1 MAITAP
7 TTLSDFS
14 GFIPAEIAAP
24 IFEDAAEQSAVQRL
38 GQRLELGLSGQAIPV
53 VTSRP
58 TASWVS
64 EAGQKAASSGKM
76 SLKTM
81 SPKKLATIVVVSEE
95 VVRANPANYVEL
107 IRSQMAEAFATAFDS
122 AALHGTNTPFANYV
136 DETTH
141 SVALG
146 TNAADDGGI
155 YADVVAGMG
164 LVLGGGNKVRGFL
177 FDETSEVNL
186 LGAVDT
192 TGRPLW
198 VGTPLEDTV
207 SAVIPGRLLG
217 RTSLLA
223 SGVKSDDIIGYCG
236 DWNQVAWG
244 VVGGINYRV
253 STEASVTIDGSLV
266 SLFEYN
272 LVAILAEAEYGLV
285 INNVDAFCQ
294 YTDGESS

>member
-95 VVRANPANYVEL
+95 VVRANPASYVEL

-122 AALHGTNTPFANYV
+122 AALHGTNTPFDNYV

-146 TNAADDGGI
+146 TNAVDDGGI
-155 YADVVAGMG
+155 YADVLAGMD
-164 LVLGGGNKVRGFL
+164 LVLGNDSKVRGFL
-177 FDETSEVNL
+177 FDETAETNL

-198 VGTPLEDTV
+198 VGTPLEDTA

-217 RTSLLA
+217 RASLLA

-285 INNVDAFCQ
+285 INDVDAFCQ